1 MYGRYPYVNRRLNY
15 GPGQNEPGPVVCRQ
29 QGLGERAAP
38 AGRGGDRAELPGGQR
53 RRETTWTVGRGSGDD
68 GQAREARAEAKGQLQ
83 LGLHAVQAG
92 HQSLTARGR
101 GCAGSARVLRP
112 GEDEP
117 PLRGSGPASG
127 PLCEQEA
134 VLRAAP
140 PLLEPLRG
148 DVDARASVSRSHGT
162 RGSGIPLSPR
172 RRGRGAVVLR
182 PWGWRGPPAPGLR
195 SRAGPAASVGQHPG
209 RLTGQGPRARTARS
223 RVSGFVSGLA
233 ERTLNS
239 PSEQECLR
247 LGRSRG
253 SSARLFFFF

>member
-29 QGLGERAAP
+29 QGLAEGAAP

-112 GEDEP
+112 GVDEP
-117 PLRGSGPASG
+117 PLRGSGLASG

-172 RRGRGAVVLR
+172 RRAEELWFSDLGAGGARRLRGCAAGLGR
-182 PWGWRGPPAPGLR
+182 PPASGSTRGGSRGRAPEPGQ
-195 SRAGPAASVGQHPG
+195 PAP
-209 RLTGQGPRARTARS
+209 
-223 RVSGFVSGLA
+223 
-233 ERTLNS
+233 E
-239 PSEQECLR
+239 
-247 LGRSRG
+247 SRG
-253 SSARLFFFF
+253 SCPALPRGL